1 MPVDEELCACVT
13 DEEEL
18 HPADSGTQW
27 HDWSHVCPLGQHTPI
42 SHVSSP
48 SRIPLGQEAP
58 PTTLMTEELEMASLL
73 EEAPASEEEEVAI
86 APTEELPGKS
96 EDALD
101 REDEDGPCQL
111 HCCDSP
117 CVPLTGPVVA
127 VSVKGAGVDVEKTY

>member
-1 MPVDEELCACVT
+1 MVNWMPIDEELCACAT

-48 SRIPLGQEAP
+48 SRIPLGQEVL
-58 PTTLMTEELEMASLL
+58 PTMLMTEELETASLL
-73 EEAPASEEEEVAI
+73 EETPASEEEEVEMTLPEEAPASEEEEVAI

-101 REDEDGPCQL
+101 REEELEDDED
-111 HCCDSP
+111 
-117 CVPLTGPVVA
+117 
-127 VSVKGAGVDVEKTY
+127 